1 MIKHRIGF
9 MTVFNAGPFP
19 DEIQAAQGEAK
30 VVDSDRAVCGASDF
44 YLRLVPARGRRS
56 DMMGQEMG
64 DPIEILL
71 VEDNA
76 GDVRLTREA
85 LEEAKVPNRLHVA
98 PDGMAALQFLNKQ
111 KPFAGVPEPDLVLLD
126 LNIPKRSGFE
136 VLDQI
141 KSDPHLRHIPVIVL
155 TSSNADGDVLRSYQ
169 SYANSYV
176 IKPVD
181 LDQYFKVVEIID
193 EFWLSTVRL
202 PGRRN

>member
-1 MIKHRIGF
+1 MIKHRIGS
-9 MTVFNAGPFP
+9 MTVFNVRPFP

-30 VVDSDRAVCGASDF
+30 VVDSDRGVCGNGDF
-44 YLRLVPARGRRS
+44 YLRLIPSRRRGS

-76 GDVRLTREA
+76 GDVRLTQEA
-85 LEEAKVPNRLHVA
+85 LEEARVPNRLHVA
-98 PDGMAALQFLNKQ
+98 QDGIAAVQFLKKQ

-141 KSDPHLRHIPVIVL
+141 KSDPYLRHIPVIVL
-155 TSSNADGDVLRSYQ
+155 TSSSAEGDVLRSYQ

-176 IKPVD
+176 TKPAD
-181 LDQYFKVVEIID
+181 LEQYFKVVEIID

-202 PGRRN
+202 PRKHN

>member
-1 MIKHRIGF
+1 MIKHRIGS
-9 MTVFNAGPFP
+9 MTVFNIRPFP
-19 DEIQAAQGEAK
+19 DEIQAARAEAK
-30 VVDSDRAVCGASDF
+30 VVDNDQVVCGKRDL
-44 YLRLVPARGRRS
+44 YLRLVPARRRGS

-71 VEDNA
+71 VEDNV
-76 GDVRLTREA
+76 GDVRLTQEA

-98 PDGMAALQFLNKQ
+98 QDGVAALQFLKKQ

-141 KSDPHLRHIPVIVL
+141 KSDPHLRHIPVIIL
-155 TSSNADGDVLRSYQ
+155 TSSSAESDVLRSYQ

-176 IKPVD
+176 TKPAD
-181 LDQYFKVVEIID
+181 LDQYFKVVELID

-202 PGRRN
+202 PGKHS

>member
-1 MIKHRIGF
+1 MIKHRIGS
-9 MTVFNAGPFP
+9 MTIFNVRPFP

-30 VVDSDRAVCGASDF
+30 VVDGDRGVCGDGDF
-44 YLRLVPARGRRS
+44 YLRLIPSRRRRS

-76 GDVRLTREA
+76 GDVRLTQEA
-85 LEEAKVPNRLHVA
+85 LEEAKVPNRLHIA
-98 PDGMAALQFLNKQ
+98 QDGIAAVQFLKKQ

-141 KSDPHLRHIPVIVL
+141 KTDPHLRHIPVIVL
-155 TSSNADGDVLRSYQ
+155 TSSSAEGDVLRSYQ
-169 SYANSYV
+169 GYANSYV
-176 IKPVD
+176 TKPAD
-181 LDQYFKVVEIID
+181 LEQYFKVVEIID
-193 EFWLSTVRL
+193 EFWLSTVRF
-202 PGRRN
+202 PRKHN

>member
-1 MIKHRIGF
+1 MIKHRIGS
-9 MTVFNAGPFP
+9 MTVFNVRPFP
-19 DEIQAAQGEAK
+19 DEIQAARAEAR
-30 VVDSDRAVCGASDF
+30 VVDSDQAGCGNRDF
-44 YLRLVPARGRRS
+44 YLRLVPARRQGS

-76 GDVRLTREA
+76 GDVRLTQEA

-98 PDGMAALQFLNKQ
+98 QDGIAALQFLKKQ

-141 KSDPHLRHIPVIVL
+141 KSDPHLRHIPVIIL
-155 TSSNADGDVLRSYQ
+155 TSSSAESDVLRSYR

-176 IKPVD
+176 TKPAD
-181 LDQYFKVVEIID
+181 LDQYFKVVELID

-202 PGRRN
+202 PGKHG